1 MATKKASSKKTIRKT
16 TKASAKVFKDGE
28 AIALRGTLNC
38 PRDCQSLTVISR
50 ATPKGL
56 IVVL

>member
-1 MATKKASSKKTIRKT
+1 MATKKAAKKTSIRKT
-16 TKASAKVFKDGE
+16 TKAAKAFKDGQ
-28 AIALRGTLNC
+28 AIAMRGTLNC

>member
-1 MATKKASSKKTIRKT
+1 MAIKKAAPKKKTSIRQT
-16 TKASAKVFKDGE
+16 VKVFKNGE